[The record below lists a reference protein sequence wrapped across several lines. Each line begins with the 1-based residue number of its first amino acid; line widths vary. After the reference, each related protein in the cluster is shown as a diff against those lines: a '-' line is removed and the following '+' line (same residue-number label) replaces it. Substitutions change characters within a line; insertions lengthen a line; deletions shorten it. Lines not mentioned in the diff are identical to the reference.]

1 MHSSPWKLEL
11 ISQSNRCK
19 RLHYAEVT
27 WEQKILICNQVLIG
41 AKTELMMVKQETIA
55 PSSRFSL
62 HKEMIHNSCPTAEGM
77 RTKRERIQRRDQVD
91 MGGKRATCTNKVCV
105 SVCTCAEAGVVHVW
119 SLSSNTLVCLRM
131 RVQAVWQ
138 RSRRVKLWLRWQRA
152 CESS

>member
-91 MGGKRATCTNKVCV
+91 MGGEEGHVHKQSVCV
-105 SVCTCAEAGVVHVW
+105 SVHV
-119 SLSSNTLVCLRM
+119 C
-131 RVQAVWQ
+131 
-138 RSRRVKLWLRWQRA
+138 RSRGRARVEFEQ
-152 CESS
+152 